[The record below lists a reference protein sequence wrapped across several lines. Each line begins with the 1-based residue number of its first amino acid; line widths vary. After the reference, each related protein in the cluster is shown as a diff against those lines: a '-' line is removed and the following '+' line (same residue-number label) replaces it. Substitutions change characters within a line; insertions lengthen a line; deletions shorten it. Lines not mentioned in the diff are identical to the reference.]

1 MNIFDDMPNPYEDLY
16 IWESLEKRGF
26 PISEHITCIHLDK
39 GSGRREFIATADADQ
54 VDAMMLAE
62 GAELNTVMLEV
73 LKTFTHLLFKVYQDQ
88 SQEKRQE
95 ILEFIRGMAGE

>member
-1 MNIFDDMPNPYEDLY
+1 
-16 IWESLEKRGF
+16 
-26 PISEHITCIHLDK
+26 
-39 GSGRREFIATADADQ
+39 
-54 VDAMMLAE
+54 
-62 GAELNTVMLEV
+62 MLEV